1 MSNNFTNNTRDTN
14 HNGQF
19 IRAVEEA
26 FFLLDRDR
34 NRLINSDDFCAI
46 AEAVGKNTTFYF
58 YFKKIISS
66 FFLFFL
72 LIRYTIG
79 F

>member
-46 AEAVGKNTTFYF
+46 AEAVGKNTTFF
-58 YFKKIISS
+58 FISKKVSQV
-66 FFLFFL
+66 FLFFC
-72 LIRYTIG
+72 
-79 F
+79 

>member
-14 HNGQF
+14 HNSQF

-26 FFLLDRDR
+26 FFLLDQDR
-34 NRLINSDDFCAI
+34 NHLINSDDFCAI

-58 YFKKIISS
+58 YFKKSISS
-66 FFLFFL
+66 FSFFSVN
-72 LIRYTIG
+72 
-79 F
+79 

>member
-1 MSNNFTNNTRDTN
+1 MSTSVKKNTHDTN
-14 HNGQF
+14 GNCKF